1 MQITIKKNKSLW
13 LKLQAISK
21 ETMNFIENK
30 SHFFFDY
37 TTNKKRNVAHSAFLY
52 IFFIK
57 NLHC

>member
-30 SHFFFDY
+30 SHLYFDY
-37 TTNKKRNVAHSAFLY
+37 TTNKKEMSLTRH
-52 IFFIK
+52 FFIFSS
-57 NLHC
+57 